1 MAQPVLQPANW
12 STLVAGG
19 NLALFNTLESQLIA
33 CANTLR
39 SEGEG
44 EGDLTAAEAATTLD
58 SRGVPLSVGHA
69 TLHARVDRSG
79 QHDSSAA
86 SGSAQ
91 PARLSFRADGSVA
104 APASRTALRTG
115 EGAGARGGASTQQGG
130 FIRTREPHPQAQAS
144 TALPGLAADC
154 RPVQNFV
161 HSDEV
166 KAVLTD
172 EQGHLLDQTQPGA
185 GQRVLPFNDVE
196 KSQLK
201 AATLACGQDN
211 QHVGPDTDKFLF
223 PFPPGW
229 KEQAKIE
236 FPKEITDKLT
246 QEAKAQL
253 AALTPIRK
261 ALRDRTLSIA
271 HRHDS
276 NVRSALKTQHEIV
289 NIFDRFREAIIGPVD
304 EDGDDIPRDDPL
316 VHLNG
321 VLDNASN
328 TFAQFGLD
336 WEKSDFPSFPHD
348 ECSEVKCLLNGEPQ
362 CLLNSGIAFSEHQNE
377 TRTVFQAAIDIAV
390 PAGAARAP
398 TQRPTVPQAFLI
410 DAAEHAKFSG
420 ALDDQLGAAKRKA
433 ARQQGNGDRIKR
445 GRGSG
450 GRGRGGRGPSG
461 HRRGGNRCNP
471 NFNDDHCDAG
481 WIANGNRGRA
491 NGNEQPPGDGPDNA
505 QRGRGRGP
513 GPGRGRGRQ

>member
-1 MAQPVLQPANW
+1 MAQPELQPANW

-19 NLALFNTLESQLIA
+19 NLALFSLLESQLIA

-39 SEGEG
+39 AEGEE
-44 EGDLTAAEAATTLD
+44 EGDLTAADAATMLD
-58 SRGVPLSVGHA
+58 ARGIPLSVGHA
-69 TLHARVDRSG
+69 TLHARVDSFNRSG

-86 SGSAQ
+86 SASAQ

-115 EGAGARGGASTQQGG
+115 EEAGTRGGASTQQGG

-144 TALPGLAADC
+144 IALPGLAVDY

-161 HSDEV
+161 YSDEV
-166 KAVLTD
+166 RAVLTD

-185 GQRVLPFNDVE
+185 GQRVLPFNEVE

-201 AATLACGQDN
+201 AATLAYGQDN
-211 QHVGPDTDKFLF
+211 QYVGPDTDKFLF

-236 FPKEITDKLT
+236 FPKEIVDKLT
-246 QEAKAQL
+246 QDARTQL

-276 NVRSALKTQHEIV
+276 NVRSALKTQQEIANV
-289 NIFDRFREAIIGPVD
+289 FDRFREAIIRPVD
-304 EDGDDIPRDDPL
+304 EDGDDIPRDDPA
-316 VHLNG
+316 VYLNG
-321 VLDNASN
+321 VLDNAAN

-336 WEKSDFPSFPHD
+336 WEKTDFPSFPYD
-348 ECSEVKCLLNGEPQ
+348 EYSEVKYLLNGEPQ
-362 CLLNSGIAFSEHQNE
+362 YLLNSGIAFSEHQNE
-377 TRTVFQAAIDIAV
+377 TRTLFQTAIDIAV

-410 DAAEHAKFSG
+410 DAAEHAKFNS
-420 ALDDQLGAAKRKA
+420 ALDDQLGAAKRRA
-433 ARQQGNGDRIKR
+433 ARQQGNGDRGKR

-450 GRGRGGRGPSG
+450 GRARGGRGQSG
-461 HRRGGNRCNP
+461 HRRDGNRYNP
-471 NFNDDHCDAG
+471 NFNDDRYDAG

-505 QRGRGRGP
+505 QRGRGR
-513 GPGRGRGRQ
+513 Q